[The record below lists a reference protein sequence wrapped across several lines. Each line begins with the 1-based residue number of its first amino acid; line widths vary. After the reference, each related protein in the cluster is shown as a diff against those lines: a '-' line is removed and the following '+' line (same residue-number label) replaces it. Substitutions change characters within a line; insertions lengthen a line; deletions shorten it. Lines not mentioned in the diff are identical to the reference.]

1 MDTCRMCAEGR
12 IPCENNGVYSGS
24 SSMVQG
30 LQNED
35 QAMKCMYC
43 QDDMV
48 RGNAPFYIDRKTV
61 HLSLDD
67 VAAWICTQCGEVYF
81 EEAEVNAVQ
90 DIIRAVDERTG
101 RLVRTA

>member
-1 MDTCRMCAEGR
+1 MTQAFQD
-12 IPCENNGVYSGS
+12 
-24 SSMVQG
+24 
-30 LQNED
+30 ED
-35 QAMKCMYC
+35 QVMKCLCC
-43 QDDMV
+43 QGDMA

-90 DIIRAVDERTG
+90 DIIRTVDERTG